1 MITIII
7 ILIKKNYIYKI
18 LLYIIFMSHKN
29 LYKELF
35 SKIDNNDLHKKYLF
49 SIKNKLDE
57 KKKLIQ
63 KNNIE
68 IHNLQN
74 NINNY
79 KRQFIYDK
87 NIEENKDTFLFYLK
101 LLLIIQI
108 ILLISY
114 TIYQKFISN

>member
-1 MITIII
+1 
-7 ILIKKNYIYKI
+7 
-18 LLYIIFMSHKN
+18 MSHKN